1 MIRAPKKLETGDLV
15 AYRDGVL
22 ESRHLVSYK
31 DGVFETRNLVSY
43 KNDGI
48 HEQAL

>member
-1 MIRAPKKLETGDLV
+1 MIRARKKLETRDLV

-22 ESRHLVSYK
+22 ASRY
-31 DGVFETRNLVSY
+31 LVSY

>member
-1 MIRAPKKLETGDLV
+1 MITAWEKLETRDLI

-22 ESRHLVSYK
+22 ESRY
-31 DGVFETRNLVSY
+31 LVSY